1 MNANPSSTS
10 PTLNANGKP
19 DNPSVTPVE
28 QPKLQV
34 RLKNEDG
41 VVKLILPREAETANA
56 ASWNELWEQLQ
67 QRLKGGKRFWQPLT
81 AVHLIAYDRL
91 LDARQLQSIADA
103 LGDVSLQ
110 LQLVE
115 TSRRQTAVAA
125 ATEGYSITQQSE
137 IAPLATPPAVTQIPL
152 LVEPMYLQMTVR
164 SGMDIRH
171 QGSVII
177 MGDVNP
183 GGEIFAGGDIIVW
196 GRLRGI
202 AHAGYPTN
210 PQCLIMALQME
221 PTQLRI
227 ADRVARAPESSPAQ
241 FEPEIAYV
249 TPQGIRIARSA
260 DLKTTPYLNELT
272 NQGSQPAD
280 SIFG

>member
-1 MNANPSSTS
+1 MNANPSSLS
-10 PTLNANGKP
+10 PTLNAQGKT
-19 DNPSVTPVE
+19 DTASVTPAE

-41 VVKLILPREAETANA
+41 VVKLILPTEAETANST
-56 ASWNELWEQLQ
+56 SWNDLWEQLQ
-67 QRLKGGKRFWQPLT
+67 HRLQGGKRFWQPLT

-125 ATEGYSITQQSE
+125 ATEGYSITQQST
-137 IAPLATPPAVTQIPL
+137 IAPLAPPPVAAAIPL

-171 QGSVII
+171 PGSVII
-177 MGDVNP
+177 MGDINP
-183 GGEIFAGGDIIVW
+183 GGEVVAGGDIIVW

-202 AHAGYPTN
+202 AHAGYPAN
-210 PQCLIMALQME
+210 DRCLIMALQME

-227 ADRVARAPESSPAQ
+227 ADRVARAPENPPPQ
-241 FEPEIAYV
+241 FEAEIAYV
-249 TPQGIRIARSA
+249 TPQGIRIARAA
-260 DLKTTPYLNELT
+260 DLKTTPYLNELA
-272 NQGSQPAD
+272 NPNSQ
-280 SIFG
+280 STE

>member
-10 PTLNANGKP
+10 PTLNANGNP

-41 VVKLILPREAETANA
+41 VVKLILPREAETTNA

-67 QRLKGGKRFWQPLT
+67 QRLKGSKRFWQPLT

-125 ATEGYSITQQSE
+125 ATEGYSITQQSA
-137 IAPLATPPAVTQIPL
+137 IAPLAPPPAAAQIPL

-227 ADRVARAPESSPAQ
+227 ADRVARAPENPPLQ

-249 TPQGIRIARSA
+249 TPQGIRIARAA

-280 SIFG
+280 

>member
-1 MNANPSSTS
+1 MNFDPSSTL
-10 PTLNANGKP
+10 PNLNTQEEL
-19 DNPSVTPVE
+19 DSSVTPAA
-28 QPKLQV
+28 QPKLQI

-41 VVKLILPREAETANA
+41 VVKLILPTEAETPKSANW
-56 ASWNELWEQLQ
+56 SDLWEQLQ
-67 QRLKGGKRFWQPLT
+67 QRLQGGKRFWQPL
-81 AVHLIAYDRL
+81 AGVHLIAQDRL
-91 LDARQLQSIADA
+91 LDARQLQSIAEA

-125 ATEGYSITQQSE
+125 ATAGYSITQPST
-137 IAPLATPPAVTQIPL
+137 IAPLTPPQVESPTTILA
-152 LVEPMYLQMTVR
+152 EPMYLQITVR

-171 QGSVII
+171 EGSIII

-183 GGEIFAGGDIIVW
+183 GGEIYAAGDIIVW

-202 AHAGYPTN
+202 AHAGYPNN

-227 ADRVARAPESSPAQ
+227 ADRVARSPETPPPQ
-241 FEPEIAYV
+241 FEPEIAYI
-249 TPQGIRIARSA
+249 TPQGIRIARA
-260 DLKTTPYLNELT
+260 IDLKTTPYLRELALP
-272 NQGSQPAD
+272 GSQRSD
-280 SIFG
+280 

>member
-1 MNANPSSTS
+1 MNFDPSSTL
-10 PTLNANGKP
+10 PNLNTQEEP
-19 DNPSVTPVE
+19 DTSVTPAA
-28 QPKLQV
+28 QSKLQI

-41 VVKLILPREAETANA
+41 VVKLILPTEAETPKS
-56 ASWNELWEQLQ
+56 ASWNDLWEQLQ
-67 QRLKGGKRFWQPLT
+67 QRLQGGKRFWQPLA
-81 AVHLIAYDRL
+81 AVHLIARDRL
-91 LDARQLQSIADA
+91 LDARQLQSIAEA

-125 ATEGYSITQQSE
+125 ATAGYSITQPST
-137 IAPLATPPAVTQIPL
+137 IAPLTPPQVESPTTILA
-152 LVEPMYLQMTVR
+152 EPMYLQITVR

-171 QGSVII
+171 EGSIII

-183 GGEIFAGGDIIVW
+183 GGEIYAAGDIIVW

-202 AHAGYPTN
+202 AHAGYPNN

-227 ADRVARAPESSPAQ
+227 ADRVARSPETPPPQ
-241 FEPEIAYV
+241 FEPEIAYI
-249 TPQGIRIARSA
+249 TPQGIRIARA
-260 DLKTTPYLNELT
+260 IDLKTTPYLRELALP
-272 NQGSQPAD
+272 GSQRSD
-280 SIFG
+280 